1 MHRSLKPLISKFLK
15 LREPIVRTVRA
26 RQVLR
31 TSAFRH
37 LWKVRRRWWHM
48 LQQPVS
54 HSRRFTSRV
63 ETPEGVLVYWR
74 CGGGVTHL
82 KARPVAQ
89 P

>member
-74 CGGGVTHL
+74 CGG
-82 KARPVAQ
+82 A
-89 P
+89 